1 MRSYC
6 ASLYVQ
12 RLLPKRPRPRYVQS
26 QRIGPDTP
34 AMRTGSMTELEPKT
48 KLLTLADL
56 DGRTR
61 AAQVVG
67 KTIAALVSD
76 LGGVDHLSTGEHE
89 IVKSAAMTGAM
100 LENMAARWLTGEP
113 IDPGQYATLSNAQRR
128 LLETVGLRRR
138 SRDVSPSLASY
149 VALKATERAKDS
161 FASS

>member
-1 MRSYC
+1 MPLTKR
-6 ASLYVQ
+6 A
-12 RLLPKRPRPRYVQS
+12 LLRYVQS
-26 QRIGPDTP
+26 QQIAAVTP
-34 AMRTGSMTELEPKT
+34 VMRAGNMSEAEPKT

-67 KTIAALVSD
+67 KTIASLVSD

-138 SRDVSPSLASY
+138 SRDVTPSLSQYLASKAPRPAESPSTANREETL
-149 VALKATERAKDS
+149 
-161 FASS
+161 

>member
-1 MRSYC
+1 MSE
-6 ASLYVQ
+6 V
-12 RLLPKRPRPRYVQS
+12 
-26 QRIGPDTP
+26 
-34 AMRTGSMTELEPKT
+34 EPKT

-61 AAQVVG
+61 AAQAVG

-76 LGGVDHLSTGEHE
+76 LGGDDHLSTGEHE

-138 SRDVSPSLASY
+138 SRDVTPSLASY
-149 VALKATERAKDS
+149 LASKATERAKDS
-161 FASS
+161 FASPPATNQPAHAERTSGLPSASEESL

>member
-1 MRSYC
+1 
-6 ASLYVQ
+6 
-12 RLLPKRPRPRYVQS
+12 
-26 QRIGPDTP
+26 
-34 AMRTGSMTELEPKT
+34 MTEADAKT

-61 AAQVVG
+61 AAQAVS
-67 KTIAALVSD
+67 KTISALVSD
-76 LGGVDHLSTGEHE
+76 LGGNDHLSTGEHE

-138 SRDVSPSLASY
+138 SRDVTPSLSQYLASKAAKPAESPSSVNPTSQEETQL
-149 VALKATERAKDS
+149 
-161 FASS
+161 